1 MEGILMS
8 IKTRLILAAILI
20 AGGAVAE
27 EEPKVFRITP
37 VRPVAEL
44 EREAAARPVPNDLVR
59 GLDRP
64 ELVSLGAID
73 ARIRLDIRYA
83 NDRNFLGTPI
93 YDRPRAYMQKDAA
106 AALKRALDALWAQGY
121 GLLIHD
127 AYRPWRVTWIFWE
140 ATPRD
145 KRDFVADPAK
155 GSRHNRGCAVDLTMY
170 ERKTG
175 KPVEMPSLYD
185 EMSERSS
192 PSFAGGTAEQRR
204 LRDLLRREM
213 EKQGFKVF
221 AIEWWHFDFLGWER
235 FAVRNETFAEL
246 DRVTGAAR

>member
-1 MEGILMS
+1 MPKE
-8 IKTRLILAAILI
+8 LIQ
-20 AGGAVAE
+20 G
-27 EEPKVFRITP
+27 
-37 VRPVAEL
+37 L
-44 EREAAARPVPNDLVR
+44 EK
-59 GLDRP
+59 P
-64 ELVSLGAID
+64 ELVSLGAAD

-93 YDRPRAYMQKDAA
+93 YDRPRAYMQRDAA
-106 AALKRALDALWAQGY
+106 AALKRALDSLWAQGY

-155 GSRHNRGCAVDLTMY
+155 GSRHNRGCAVDLTLY
-170 ERKTG
+170 DRKTG

-192 PSFAGGTAEQRR
+192 PGYAGGTVEQRR

-221 AIEWWHFDFLGWER
+221 SIEWWHFDFQGWER
-235 FAVRNETFAEL
+235 FAVRSDTFAEL
-246 DRVTGAAR
+246 DRATGAAR